1 MSEDKKVVNLLSD
14 LSAALDNIN
23 PPRVKTTGDKD
34 ALNAE
39 IHILLALVTD
49 KIQRKYHLS
58 HNWLIFNLIY
68 AGLLPASSSCHN
80 VSSPDRA
87 KRNE

>member
-34 ALNAE
+34 EVA
-39 IHILLALVTD
+39 
-49 KIQRKYHLS
+49 
-58 HNWLIFNLIY
+58 
-68 AGLLPASSSCHN
+68 
-80 VSSPDRA
+80 
-87 KRNE
+87 

>member
-1 MSEDKKVVNLLSD
+1 MSEDKKVGNLLSE

-34 ALNAE
+34 ALNTE

-49 KIQRKYHLS
+49 KIQRKYPPVTQLVD
-58 HNWLIFNLIY
+58 F
-68 AGLLPASSSCHN
+68 
-80 VSSPDRA
+80 
-87 KRNE
+87 

>member
-1 MSEDKKVVNLLSD
+1 MLSE

-34 ALNAE
+34 ALNTE

-49 KIQRKYHLS
+49 KIQRKYPPVTQLVD
-58 HNWLIFNLIY
+58 F
-68 AGLLPASSSCHN
+68 
-80 VSSPDRA
+80 
-87 KRNE
+87 

>member
-1 MSEDKKVVNLLSD
+1 MSEDKKVVNLLSE

-34 ALNAE
+34 ALNTE

-49 KIQRKYHLS
+49 KIQRK
-58 HNWLIFNLIY
+58 
-68 AGLLPASSSCHN
+68 
-80 VSSPDRA
+80 
-87 KRNE
+87 

>member
-1 MSEDKKVVNLLSD
+1 MCLGLGLAGSGPGLCLINLLSE

-34 ALNAE
+34 ALNTE

-49 KIQRKYHLS
+49 KIQRKYPPVTQLVD
-58 HNWLIFNLIY
+58 F
-68 AGLLPASSSCHN
+68 
-80 VSSPDRA
+80 
-87 KRNE
+87 